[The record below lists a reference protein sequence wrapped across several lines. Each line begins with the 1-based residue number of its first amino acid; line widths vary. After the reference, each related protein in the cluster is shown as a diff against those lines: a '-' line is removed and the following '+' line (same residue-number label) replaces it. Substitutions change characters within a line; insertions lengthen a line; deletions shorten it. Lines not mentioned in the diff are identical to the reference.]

1 MNSVNISG
9 NLTRDSELRQT
20 KGGMA
25 VLNFSIA
32 VNDRRQ
38 NKQTGEWEEVP
49 NFVECVIFGGYAERM
64 SDYLKKGAKVAVSGR
79 LSYRSWEKDG
89 VKRNKLEV
97 IADDVTLFMGKP
109 QQQTQQQVQ
118 YQKPKIMAPPPAEVY
133 DEDIPF

>member
-25 VLNFSIA
+25 VLNFSVA

-49 NFVECVIFGGYAERM
+49 NFVECVIFGGYAEKM

-109 QQQTQQQVQ
+109 QQNQQQ
-118 YQKPKIMAPPPAEVY
+118 YQKPKAVTPPPAEVY